1 LLEATVEET
10 LVRELRSAL
19 APSDVIS
26 DPAAQRRYLRD
37 FSWYSPMLTG
47 ALGEKPADAVVRPR
61 SVEELRRVLEIS
73 VRHRAPFTL
82 RGAGTGNYGQSV
94 PLEGGVLADVRG
106 LNRVVE
112 VTDDTIAVEPGVRMI
127 EAENAARERGRELR
141 VMPSTYHIATAAGW
155 VAGGSGG
162 IGSVQYGSLWD
173 GNVLSAELLTAE
185 DEPRM
190 LALSGDELLPVLHTY
205 GTVGV
210 IARLTFP
217 LVPARRWR
225 EAVAVFGSFGAAAGY
240 AWDLARDRSLRKRLV
255 SLQETPIPDFF
266 EPMRGAFGPGESAV
280 LLILEEGDLAG
291 QRVEVEAR
299 GGRLL
304 AWPEKPR
311 ISQFPFSHTILWAKK
326 RLPDSTWLQLRFA
339 ADGFL
344 SQMARIKE
352 RFGGALLHHVEFH
365 GGGEEVVPFGIPVV
379 TEGEAVDDIMAFC
392 EGIGVSVLNPHT
404 YVVEEGGY
412 VGDIGDVIALKR
424 ETDPHG
430 LLNPGKIGRSFYTAR
445 AG

>member
-1 LLEATVEET
+1 MRDTTIKET

-19 APSDVIS
+19 ASSDVIS
-26 DPAAQRRYLRD
+26 DSQAQRRYLRD

-47 ALGEKPADAVVRPR
+47 AFGETKTDAVVRPR
-61 SVEELRRVLEIS
+61 SVEELRRVLEIA
-73 VRHRAPFTL
+73 VRRRVPFTP

-94 PLEGGVLADVRG
+94 PLESGVLADVRG
-106 LNRVVE
+106 LDRVVE
-112 VTDDTIAVEPGVRMI
+112 VTDDAITVEPGIRMI
-127 EAENAARERGRELR
+127 DAENAARERGRELR

-173 GNVLSAELLTAE
+173 GNVLSAEVLTAE
-185 DEPRM
+185 DEPRT
-190 LALSGDELLPVLHTY
+190 LVLSGDELLPILHTY

-210 IARLTFP
+210 ITRLTFP

-225 EAVAVFGSFGAAAGY
+225 EAVAIFGAFDAAAGY

-266 EPMRGAFGPGESAV
+266 DPMKNAFDPGDSAV
-280 LLILEEGDLAG
+280 LLMLEEEDFAG
-291 QRVEVEAR
+291 QSEDIKVR
-299 GGRLL
+299 GGRLV

-326 RLPDSTWLQLRFA
+326 RLPDSTWLQLKFSA
-339 ADGFL
+339 EEFF
-344 SQMARIKE
+344 SQMKRIKE
-352 RFGGALLHHVEFH
+352 RFGEAFLHHVEFH
-365 GGGEEVVPFGIPVV
+365 GGGDEVVPFGIPVV
-379 TEGEAVDDIMAFC
+379 ADPEAVDDIMAFC
-392 EGIGVSVLNPHT
+392 EEIGVSVLNPHT

-412 VGDIGDVIALKR
+412 VGDIEDVISLKKQ
-424 ETDPHG
+424 TDPHG
-430 LLNPGKIGRSFYTAR
+430 LLNPGKIGKTFYASRSN
-445 AG
+445 